1 VYVELHLDK
10 KVAKQL
16 SSTFF
21 QKEKANQV
29 LKELLNIAQVSNRVI
44 PFTFSL
50 YNDEK
55 KQSAFWSLSAD
66 SYEIGGRNII
76 DNFDWYFEEDV
87 KKFSDEKDEIS
98 KLLAYYYGA
107 KSTETNDEPD
117 VVSLFD
123 NKKKTF
129 SFFSRFKKTE
139 EETDSTEFPDEIVTD
154 IQEESHVTELPDIVE
169 PNKLSEPVLE
179 KSGKNIKGKLFFVST
194 MTVVFVAVSI
204 FCVLTFVP
212 RAPKVSKAQIVSAP
226 KVQQVKNDKLIQS
239 VVDKQEKGTTIEVEQ
254 KNKVVLVITKDEKG
268 NTKITYKD

>member
-1 VYVELHLDK
+1 MYVELHLDK

-21 QKEKANQV
+21 QKEEANQV
-29 LKELLNIAQVSNRVI
+29 LKELLNIAQASNRVI

-107 KSTETNDEPD
+107 KSTETNDQPD

-169 PNKLSEPVLE
+169 PNKLSESVLE

>member
-1 VYVELHLDK
+1 MYVELHLDK

-21 QKEKANQV
+21 QKEEANQV
-29 LKELLNIAQVSNRVI
+29 LKELLSIAQASNRVV

-50 YNDEK
+50 YNDKK

-76 DNFDWYFEEDV
+76 ENFDWYFEEDV
-87 KKFSDEKDEIS
+87 KKFSDDKDEIS

-107 KSTETNDEPD
+107 KTTETTDGPD
-117 VVSLFD
+117 AVNLSD
-123 NKKKTF
+123 DKKKRS

-139 EETDSTEFPDEIVTD
+139 GETDSTELPDETISD
-154 IQEESHVTELPDIVE
+154 KQEEARVTELPEIVE
-169 PNKLSEPVLE
+169 TNNLSDPLLE

-194 MTVVFVAVSI
+194 MTVIFVAVSI
-204 FCVLTFVP
+204 FCVLAFVP
-212 RAPKVSKAQIVSAP
+212 KAPKVSKASIVSTSE
-226 KVQQVKNDKLIQS
+226 KQQVKNDKLIQS

>member
-1 VYVELHLDK
+1 MYVELHLDK

-21 QKEKANQV
+21 QKEEANQV
-29 LKELLNIAQVSNRVI
+29 LKELLSIAQASNRVI

-55 KQSAFWSLSAD
+55 KQSTFWSLSAD

-179 KSGKNIKGKLFFVST
+179 KSEKNIKGKFFFVST
-194 MTVVFVAVSI
+194 MAVVFVAVSI

-212 RAPKVSKAQIVSAP
+212 KAPKVSKAQIVSAP

>member
-1 VYVELHLDK
+1 MYVELHLDK

-21 QKEKANQV
+21 QKKEANQV
-29 LKELLNIAQVSNRVI
+29 LNELLDIAQASNRAI
-44 PFTFSL
+44 SFTFSL

-66 SYEIGGRNII
+66 SCEIGGRNII

-87 KKFSDEKDEIS
+87 KKFSDDKDEIS
-98 KLLAYYYGA
+98 RILAYYYGA
-107 KSTETNDEPD
+107 KSTEMNDEPD
-117 VVSLFD
+117 AVSLFD

-139 EETDSTEFPDEIVTD
+139 EETDSTEFTDEVVTD
-154 IQEESHVTELPDIVE
+154 IQEESHVTELPEIVE
-169 PNKLSEPVLE
+169 PNKLSESVLE

-212 RAPKVSKAQIVSAP
+212 KAPKVSKAQIVSAP

>member
-1 VYVELHLDK
+1 MYIELHLDK

-21 QKEKANQV
+21 QKEEANQV
-29 LKELLNIAQVSNRVI
+29 LKELLNIAQASNRAI

-87 KKFSDEKDEIS
+87 KKFSDDKDEIS
-98 KLLAYYYGA
+98 KLLAYYGA
-107 KSTETNDEPD
+107 KSTEMNDEPD
-117 VVSLFD
+117 AVSLFD

-139 EETDSTEFPDEIVTD
+139 EETDSTEFTDKVVTD
-154 IQEESHVTELPDIVE
+154 IREESHVTELPEIVE
-169 PNKLSEPVLE
+169 PNKLSESVLE

-194 MTVVFVAVSI
+194 MTVVFVAVSF
-204 FCVLTFVP
+204 FCVLNFVP
-212 RAPKVSKAQIVSAP
+212 KAPKVSKAQIVSAP